1 MNLKIDPKQH
11 SPSYASYLTSTMSQ
25 LIFIC
30 KTTFKTRSVTGWI
43 FEIIHILV
51 KIQLQTVS
59 SELIGSIAATVQE
72 YSHSR
77 FTVTRHHL
85 SVSQSR
91 EPKNNKVFMTAVI
104 H

>member
-1 MNLKIDPKQH
+1 MP
-11 SPSYASYLTSTMSQ
+11 Q

-30 KTTFKTRSVTGWI
+30 QITFKTRSVTGWI
-43 FEIIHILV
+43 VEQTNTLG

-59 SELIGSIAATVQE
+59 FELIGFIVATVGE
-72 YSHSR
+72 HSHSR